1 MEIFLSIIFAI
12 LGFIPL
18 LIVLWKRH
26 RIKRLK
32 QTGILVTGVVEDIIA
47 SRGYKGIINYR
58 AIIQYY
64 VEGRGTMRGVYAYSY
79 SGNRPL
85 FTRMQS
91 VELYYDKNKPD
102 KFTPREGNTYTPAL
116 VMTAVM
122 AAAFLALSIAII
134 NYLIHQGM

>member
-1 MEIFLSIIFAI
+1 MFLSITFAV

-26 RIKRLK
+26 RIKQLK
-32 QTGILVTGVVEDIIA
+32 QNGIHVTGVVEDIIA
-47 SRGYKGIINYR
+47 SRGYKGIINYQ

-64 VEGRGTMRGVYAYSY
+64 VEGRGTMRGVYSYSH

-85 FTRMQS
+85 FTRKQS
-91 VELYYDKNKPD
+91 VELYYDKNKPE
-102 KFTPREGNTYTPAL
+102 KFTPKEGNTYTPAL

-134 NYLIHQGM
+134 NYITHQGM